1 VNTDL
6 VDWLAGHRIDA
17 LGWGGSALLV
27 YSLLQQRVL
36 RFRTLNLVAGGVLIA
51 FNAVIGV
58 WPMVALNAVTSAIN
72 LWFIAQ
78 LRRQRHDAASFEVI
92 EVGLDDQYLRHVL
105 DTHAADIRVHQPT
118 FAGRALPGQE
128 AFVVAKGD
136 ETVGVVVIE
145 GQGEVAHVRLDY
157 VTPRYRD
164 FTPGEFVWR
173 RSDLLRSRGYR
184 RVMTSPEIEAP
195 YYDKIGFRP
204 EGDGFVLDLDQDDAA
219 ATHRSRVV

>member
-1 VNTDL
+1 MNNAF
-6 VDWLAGHRIDA
+6 VDWLSDHWVDA

-36 RFRTLNLVAGGVLIA
+36 RFRTLNLVAGGVLIV
-51 FNAVIGV
+51 FNAILGV

-72 LWFIAQ
+72 LLFIVR

-105 DTHAADIRVHQPT
+105 DTHAEDIRSHQPT
-118 FAGRALPGQE
+118 FAGQALPGQE
-128 AFVVAKGD
+128 AFVIAKGD
-136 ETVGVVVIE
+136 ETVGVVVVE
-145 GQGEVAHVRLDY
+145 RDGDVARVCLDY

-173 RSDLLRSRGYR
+173 RSELLRSRGYK
-184 RVMTSPEIEAP
+184 RVVTSPDIVSP
-195 YYDKIGFRP
+195 YYDRIGFRP
-204 EGDGFVLDLDQDDAA
+204 DGRSFVLDLDDPEGIAA
-219 ATHRSRVV
+219 